1 MALDKQKITFIA
13 VSATLLI
20 AAIILGVM
28 LMDSRKQNV
37 EMQEL
42 FALEKEELE
51 NEYSSFATQ
60 YDELQI
66 RITNDSLQD
75 KLEQEKLK
83 TQQLLEE
90 LRQTKATDAAEI
102 TRLKKELK
110 TVRAVLKS
118 YVVQIDSLNRLNEEL
133 QKENKRVKARYSEA
147 SRKIDKIE
155 EEKENLTKKVS
166 LASQLDAI
174 GISFTPLKK
183 NGKEA
188 KKIKDAKKIAIGFT
202 IAKNITTETG
212 EKTIYVR
219 ILKPDEDV
227 LAKNAGD
234 LFTYENKELKYSI
247 KKYIEYNGEEQQ
259 VNVYWDIEEFLQA
272 GTYKVQIFADGNMI
286 GSGSFNIKK

>member
-227 LAKNAGD
+227 LAKNSGD

>member
-1 MALDKQKITFIA
+1 MALDKQKITFISLS
-13 VSATLLI
+13 VVLLI
-20 AAIILGVM
+20 AAIIMGVL
-28 LMDSRKQNV
+28 LMDSRKQNE

-42 FALEKEELE
+42 FAIEKEELE

-102 TRLKKELK
+102 TRLKKELA
-110 TVRAVLKS
+110 TVRAVLRS
-118 YVVQIDSLNRLNEEL
+118 YVVQIDSLNRANEML

-147 SRKIDKIE
+147 TRQINKIT
-155 EEKENLTKKVS
+155 EEKENLTKKVT

-174 GISFTPLKK
+174 GISLTPLKK

-188 KKIKDAKKIAIGFT
+188 KKIKDAKKFAIGFT
-202 IAKNITTETG
+202 IAKNITSETG

-219 ILKPDEDV
+219 IMKPDEDI
-227 LAKNAGD
+227 LAKSAGD
-234 LFTYENKELKYSI
+234 TFPYEGKALTYSI
-247 KKYIEYNGEEQQ
+247 KKYIEYTGEEQA
-259 VNVYWDIEEFLQA
+259 VTVYWDIEEFLQA
-272 GTYKVQIFADGNMI
+272 GTYKVFIFADGNMI
-286 GSGSFNIKK
+286 GSQSFSIKK

>member
-1 MALDKQKITFIA
+1 MTLDKQKITFISI
-13 VSATLLI
+13 SALLLI
-20 AAIILGVM
+20 AAIIMGVM

-110 TVRAVLKS
+110 TVRAVLRS
-118 YVVQIDSLNRLNEEL
+118 YVVQIDSLNRVNEEL

-147 SRKIDKIE
+147 SRTINKIT
-155 EEKENLTKKVS
+155 EEKENLTKKVN

-174 GISFTPLKK
+174 GITFTPLKK
-183 NGKEA
+183 NGKAA
-188 KKIKDAKKIAIGFT
+188 KKIKDAKKFAIGFT
-202 IAKNITTETG
+202 IAKNITTQTG

-219 ILKPDEDV
+219 ILKPDEEV
-227 LAKNAGD
+227 LAKSAGD
-234 LFTYENKELKYSI
+234 TFTYENQNLKYSI
-247 KKYIEYNGEEQQ
+247 KKYIEYNGEEQK

-272 GTYKVQIFADGNMI
+272 GTYKVYIFADGNMI
-286 GSGSFNIKK
+286 GSNSFTIKK

>member
-13 VSATLLI
+13 VSAALLI

-286 GSGSFNIKK
+286 GSGNFNIKK

>member
-1 MALDKQKITFIA
+1 MTLDKQKITFIS
-13 VSATLLI
+13 VSALLLI

-28 LMDSRKQNV
+28 LMDSRKQNE

-110 TVRAVLKS
+110 TVRAVLRS

-155 EEKENLTKKVS
+155 EEKENLTKKVN

-174 GISFTPLKK
+174 GITLKPLKK

-188 KKIKDAKKIAIGFT
+188 KKIKDAKKLAIGFT

-212 EKTIYVR
+212 EKAIYVR

-227 LAKNAGD
+227 LCKNASD
-234 LFTYENKELKYSI
+234 LFAYENKELKYSI

-259 VNVYWDIEEFLQA
+259 VTVYWDIEEFLQA
-272 GTYKVQIFADGNMI
+272 GTYKVHIFADGNMI
-286 GSGSFNIKK
+286 GSQNFTIKK

>member
-1 MALDKQKITFIA
+1 MAIDKQKITFISLSA
-13 VSATLLI
+13 VLLI

-28 LMDSRKQNV
+28 LADSHKQNA

-42 FALEKEELE
+42 FAIEKEELE
-51 NEYSSFATQ
+51 NEYSTFATQ

-110 TVRAVLKS
+110 TVRAVLRS
-118 YVVQIDSLNRLNEEL
+118 YVVQIDSLNRANEQL
-133 QKENKRVKARYSEA
+133 QKENKRVKARYNEA
-147 SRKIDKIE
+147 SRQIDKIT
-155 EEKENLTKKVS
+155 EEKENLTKKVT

-174 GISFTPLKK
+174 GITFTPLKK

-188 KKIKDAKKIAIGFT
+188 KKIKDAKKLAIGFT

-212 EKTIYVR
+212 EKAIYVR
-219 ILKPDEDV
+219 ILKPDEEV
-227 LAKNAGD
+227 LAKNSGD
-234 LFTYENKELKYSI
+234 VFPYENQELKYSI
-247 KKYIEYNGEEQQ
+247 KKYIEYTGEEQS
-259 VNVYWDIEEFLQA
+259 VKVYWDIEEFLQA
-272 GTYKVQIFADGNMI
+272 GTYKVFIFADGNMI
-286 GSGSFNIKK
+286 GSGSFAMKK

>member
-1 MALDKQKITFIA
+1 MTLDKQKITFISI
-13 VSATLLI
+13 SALLLI
-20 AAIILGVM
+20 AAIIMGVM

-42 FALEKEELE
+42 FTLEKEELE

>member
-202 IAKNITTETG
+202 IAKSITTETG

>member
-1 MALDKQKITFIA
+1 MALDKQKIVFISLSA
-13 VSATLLI
+13 VMLI
-20 AAIILGVM
+20 AAIIMGVM
-28 LMDSRKQNV
+28 LMDSRKQNE

-42 FALEKEELE
+42 FAIEKEELE

-102 TRLKKELK
+102 MRLKKELA
-110 TVRAVLKS
+110 TVRAVLRS
-118 YVVQIDSLNRLNEEL
+118 YVVQIDSLNRANEML

-147 SRKIDKIE
+147 TRQIDKIT
-155 EEKENLTKKVS
+155 EEKENLTKKVT

-174 GISFTPLKK
+174 GISMTPLKK

-188 KKIKDAKKIAIGFT
+188 KKIKDAKKFAIGFT
-202 IAKNITTETG
+202 IAKNITCETG

-227 LAKNAGD
+227 LAKSASD
-234 LFTYENKELKYSI
+234 TFPYEGKSLTYSI
-247 KKYIEYNGEEQQ
+247 KKYIEYTGEEQA
-259 VNVYWDIEEFLQA
+259 VTVYWDIEEFLQP
-272 GTYKVQIFADGNMI
+272 GTYRLFLFTDGIMI
-286 GSGSFNIKK
+286 GSGSYEFE

>member
-227 LAKNAGD
+227 LAKHAGD

>member
-1 MALDKQKITFIA
+1 MTLDKQKITFIS
-13 VSATLLI
+13 VSALLLI

-28 LMDSRKQNV
+28 LMDSRKQNE

-286 GSGSFNIKK
+286 GSGNFNIKK

>member
-1 MALDKQKITFIA
+1 MAFDKQKITFIA

-183 NGKEA
+183 NGKEE
-188 KKIKDAKKIAIGFT
+188 KKIMDAKKIAIGFT

-286 GSGSFNIKK
+286 G

>member
-13 VSATLLI
+13 VSAALFI

>member
-20 AAIILGVM
+20 AAMILGVM